1 MFLPTVE
8 ITASALK
15 LDWHREELRR
25 AHCWQ
30 VVVRRFI
37 FALILLISGS
47 ASALADVRIVSS
59 LGG

>member
-1 MFLPTVE
+1 
-8 ITASALK
+8 
-15 LDWHREELRR
+15 
-25 AHCWQ
+25 